1 MLCVK
6 AVEFHIAFIL
16 VQETLCDMSIHF
28 PDDIHELNV
37 SSNFH
42 GIDVQDC
49 SLTRYYSI
57 ISY

>member
-1 MLCVK
+1 MW
-6 AVEFHIAFIL
+6 
-16 VQETLCDMSIHF
+16 MSIHF
-28 PDDIHELNV
+28 PDDIHELNA

-42 GIDVQDC
+42 GIDVQGR